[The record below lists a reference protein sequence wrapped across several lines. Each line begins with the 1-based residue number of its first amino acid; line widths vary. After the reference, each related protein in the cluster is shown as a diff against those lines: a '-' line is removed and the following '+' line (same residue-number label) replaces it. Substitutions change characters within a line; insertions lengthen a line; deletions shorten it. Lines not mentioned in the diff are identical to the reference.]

1 MLAMALIVTLFAA
14 MLDAS
19 SRNSPA
25 RRSPA
30 PSGVQRLFAR
40 LEKSHSPL
48 PSFGTSCLIPHG
60 LALNVLLRAFQAGK
74 IRLDRFAYP

>member
-14 MLDAS
+14 MLDGS
-19 SRNSPA
+19 SRNSSRRPA
-25 RRSPA
+25 SGIVRRA
-30 PSGVQRLFAR
+30 AALCL
-40 LEKSHSPL
+40 LEKTPQI
-48 PSFGTSCLIPHG
+48 PSFGASSLIPHG